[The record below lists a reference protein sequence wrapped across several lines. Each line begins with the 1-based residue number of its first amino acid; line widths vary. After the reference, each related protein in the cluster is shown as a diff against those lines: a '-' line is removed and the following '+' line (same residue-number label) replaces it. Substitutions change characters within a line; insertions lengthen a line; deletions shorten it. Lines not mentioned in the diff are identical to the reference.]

1 MLEKLNIDEIE
12 PSSRRYPGI
21 IFEAEREIGDQ
32 LLHIE
37 GLAKSLDGQ
46 VLFHDLNLNLKKGD
60 KVAFLSRDSRATT
73 ALYNILA
80 EEDQPDAGRFEWG
93 VTTSRAYL
101 PADNSR
107 YFDNDLS
114 LVDWLR
120 QWARSEAER
129 DESYVRGFL
138 GRMLFSGE
146 EALKK
151 VNVLSGGEKVR
162 CMLSRMMMVRAN
174 VLMVDEPTNH
184 LDMES
189 IQAFNNGLTQFRGT
203 VLMTSHDH
211 QFVQTVANRI
221 VEIGPKGIIDRY
233 MTYDEYIADKKIRE
247 LREALY

>member
-1 MLEKLNIDEIE
+1 M
-12 PSSRRYPGI
+12 
-21 IFEAEREIGDQ
+21 FQ
-32 LLHIE
+32 
-37 GLAKSLDGQ
+37 GLS
-46 VLFHDLNLNLKKGD
+46 LNLKKGD

-73 ALYNILA
+73 ALYGILA
-80 EEDQPDAGRFEWG
+80 GEETPDTGKYEWG
-93 VTTSRAYL
+93 VTTSQAYL
-101 PADNSR
+101 PADNTR

-120 QWARSEAER
+120 QWSRSEAER

-189 IQAFNNGLTQFRGT
+189 IQAFNNALTNFRGT

-221 VEIGPKGIIDRY
+221 VEIGPNGMIDRY
-233 MTYDEYIADKKIRE
+233 MSYDEYIGDKKIRE
-247 LREALY
+247 LREALYR

>member
-1 MLEKLNIDEIE
+1 M
-12 PSSRRYPGI
+12 
-21 IFEAEREIGDQ
+21 A
-32 LLHIE
+32 
-37 GLAKSLDGQ
+37 
-46 VLFHDLNLNLKKGD
+46 
-60 KVAFLSRDSRATT
+60 
-73 ALYNILA
+73 
-80 EEDQPDAGRFEWG
+80 
-93 VTTSRAYL
+93 
-101 PADNSR
+101 ADNTR
-107 YFDNDLS
+107 YLDNDPS

-120 QWARSEAER
+120 QWSRSEAER

-189 IQAFNNGLTQFRGT
+189 IQAFNNALTNFRGT

-211 QFVQTVANRI
+211 QFVQTVANHI
-221 VEIGPKGIIDRY
+221 VEIGPNGMIDRY
-233 MTYDEYIADKKIRE
+233 MSYDEYIGDKKIRE
-247 LREALY
+247 LREALYR